1 MSAGGD
7 GCGVVLLSSLVVGC
21 DGSVV
26 GDGSFDMN
34 SCFRCLGFNQGNGC
48 SDIMLG
54 VYRNREWLQQL
65 QLGLIFPVSE
75 PLHSGPL
82 RGLI

>member
-1 MSAGGD
+1 MLAE
-7 GCGVVLLSSLVVGC
+7 
-21 DGSVV
+21 
-26 GDGSFDMN
+26 
-34 SCFRCLGFNQGNGC
+34 C